1 MIQRLR
7 ETLTH
12 NLGIKISSVVLAL
25 FIYAYVYSKEEQET
39 ILQVPMALAGLPEHL
54 TYQGDVPDR
63 VRVRVRARGVELWR
77 LRAQPPQ
84 AVIELREA
92 EPGQLLRPVTTSDVR
107 LPSGVVAQVRQ
118 IVDQPDLRLQIER
131 MVSRRVPVQPVLTG
145 RPGAGATRYGDLEVD
160 PDSVSIEGA
169 ESLVEPVKELRTEE
183 INLDGRSTSLEE
195 WVRVKGPDGLSL
207 STEEVWVR
215 VPVERLVER
224 TMGPVEVRLPP
235 ALSLTWT
242 TQPESVDVQMR
253 GPASLLDDVVPGGL
267 EVRAVPQQPIEGEQ
281 SDVPLQL
288 KFDAGID
295 PQLSVI
301 GFVPEAVALI
311 RRAR

>member
-1 MIQRLR
+1 MMRLR

-25 FIYAYVYSKEEQET
+25 FIYAYVYSKEEQEAV
-39 ILQVPMALAGLPEHL
+39 LQVPVALAGLPESL
-54 TYQGDVPDR
+54 TYQGEVPDR

-84 AVIELREA
+84 AVIELREV

-107 LPSGVVAQVRQ
+107 LPNGVIAQIRE
-118 IVDQPDLRLQIER
+118 IVEEPDLRLQIER
-131 MVSRRVPVQPVLTG
+131 LVARMVPVQAVLSGQPAAT
-145 RPGAGATRYGDLEVD
+145 ATRYGGLTLD
-160 PDSVSIEGA
+160 PDSVEVRGA

-183 INLDGRSTSLEE
+183 IDLGGRSSTLEE
-195 WVRVKGPDGLSL
+195 WVRVRVPEGLSL
-207 STEEVWVR
+207 TTEEVWVR
-215 VPVERLVER
+215 VPIEQLATR
-224 TMGPVEVRLPP
+224 TIGPVGIRLPP
-235 ALSLTWT
+235 ALSLAWT
-242 TQPESVDVQMR
+242 TEPESVHIRLEGPVTLLGDVE
-253 GPASLLDDVVPGGL
+253 PLHL

-295 PQLSVI
+295 PQLTVVD
-301 GFVPEAVALI
+301 FDPAVVALI
-311 RRAR
+311 RRPR